1 MEGGAPDEV
10 AEASQLLTVVLHCRK
25 EAHGLRTCQAQH
37 GPGAQECA
45 RHRAA
50 FVSCAEAH
58 TMQVVQSLVQI
69 ASAHCP
75 SEIAAFEQCKREAGG
90 AYCESLDLAVLQCA
104 SRRVLES
111 ARAPPSVG

>member
-10 AEASQLLTVVLHCRK
+10 AEASQLLTVLLHCRK
-25 EAHGLRTCQAQH
+25 EARGLRTCQTQH
-37 GPGAQECA
+37 GPDTQECA

-69 ASAHCP
+69 AGKHCP
-75 SEIAAFEQCKREAGG
+75 SEVAEFERCKREAGG
-90 AYCESLDLAVLQCA
+90 SHCESLDLAVLRCA
-104 SRRVLES
+104 SQRVLES
-111 ARAPPSVG
+111 ARAPSVG